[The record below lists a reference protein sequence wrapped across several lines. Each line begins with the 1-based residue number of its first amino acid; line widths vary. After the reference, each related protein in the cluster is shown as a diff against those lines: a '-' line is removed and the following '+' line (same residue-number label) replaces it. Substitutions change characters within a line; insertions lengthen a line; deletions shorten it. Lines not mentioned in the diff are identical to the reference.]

1 MHPDKTDSTSSTD
14 TAAIHKNKTDCDKT
28 VPDKQSWTKQQ
39 WKEFIRETPMGKRV
53 LPMEYVKKF
62 YNKPGDMSWES
73 FQDIM
78 NNKFKVT
85 QQDEIEK
92 IAKKE
97 QEGEAERQKQ
107 IEYAAE
113 QKRIKEK
120 QEEEECEKEC
130 QRLLKLK
137 QEQEKAEE
145 ENRKK
150 VEEAQRK
157 ADLEWKQKEDQ
168 EKSEAQQIAEK
179 AAKDLFDLDGFDED
193 EKPTPTPPEPVK
205 VKVEK
210 DPTSDDA
217 TTDLGEHVQ
226 KIYDK
231 NEQNYKI
238 AVKNYELNKNIE
250 TYLNQVGTLI
260 VHPDVVYA
268 LNNLKTLGHIM
279 RKQNENTDETSEQP
293 TRPESSRNLFPETVQ
308 QHSVQQP
315 VDMQQIAKEIKQE
328 NGSVSTAQMG
338 MSPSGFSSPPAPQR
352 KMFSG
357 MKRHTPQSFS
367 DLVSK
372 RRKTGS
378 TPVRQGVISPVTSPN
393 RPSNSVEEAKSKAD
407 AMCKAADL
415 GATFIK
421 NKKITASNVQV
432 IYDNV
437 SEQHNREI
445 IEYHEDVQSF
455 YKIMTHYVPSLG
467 MIPEDTRYLKLKKNL
482 FEFVMKNTEYTKV
495 RVLFFPSFLLNLT
508 YIFILVITHSETF
521 HYNSKSLCFTFLAL
535 GGINPEQ
542 SQQNVRLLD

>member
-1 MHPDKTDSTSSTD
+1 MRPDKTDSTSSTD

-39 WKEFIRETPMGKRV
+39 WKEFIRETPVGKRV
-53 LPMEYVKKF
+53 LPMEYVKNF

-73 FQDIM
+73 FLDIM
-78 NNKFKVT
+78 NDKFKVT

-97 QEGEAERQKQ
+97 QEREAERQKQ
-107 IEYAAE
+107 IEYEAE
-113 QKRIKEK
+113 QKRMREK
-120 QEEEECEKEC
+120 QEEEECEKER

-157 ADLEWKQKEDQ
+157 ADLERKQKEDQ
-168 EKSEAQQIAEK
+168 EKREAQQIAEK

-210 DPTSDDA
+210 DPTGDDA

-279 RKQNENTDETSEQP
+279 RKQNETTDETSEQP

-338 MSPSGFSSPPAPQR
+338 MSPSCFSSPPAAQR
-352 KMFSG
+352 CF
-357 MKRHTPQSFS
+357 
-367 DLVSK
+367 
-372 RRKTGS
+372 
-378 TPVRQGVISPVTSPN
+378 
-393 RPSNSVEEAKSKAD
+393 
-407 AMCKAADL
+407 
-415 GATFIK
+415 
-421 NKKITASNVQV
+421 
-432 IYDNV
+432 
-437 SEQHNREI
+437 
-445 IEYHEDVQSF
+445 
-455 YKIMTHYVPSLG
+455 
-467 MIPEDTRYLKLKKNL
+467 PE
-482 FEFVMKNTEYTKV
+482 
-495 RVLFFPSFLLNLT
+495 
-508 YIFILVITHSETF
+508 
-521 HYNSKSLCFTFLAL
+521 
-535 GGINPEQ
+535 
-542 SQQNVRLLD
+542 

>member
-1 MHPDKTDSTSSTD
+1 MRPDKTDSTSSTD

-39 WKEFIRETPMGKRV
+39 WKEFIRETPVGKRV

-62 YNKPGDMSWES
+62 YNKPSDMSWES
-73 FQDIM
+73 FLDIM
-78 NNKFKVT
+78 NDKFKVT

-97 QEGEAERQKQ
+97 QEWEAERQKQ
-107 IEYAAE
+107 IEYEAE
-113 QKRIKEK
+113 QKRMREK
-120 QEEEECEKEC
+120 QEEEEREKER

-157 ADLEWKQKEDQ
+157 ADLERKQKEDQ
-168 EKSEAQQIAEK
+168 EKREAQQIAEK

-210 DPTSDDA
+210 DPTGDDA

-250 TYLNQVGTLI
+250 TYLNEVGTLI

-279 RKQNENTDETSEQP
+279 RKKNETTDETSEKP

-315 VDMQQIAKEIKQE
+315 IDMQQIAKEIKQE

-338 MSPSGFSSPPAPQR
+338 MSPSGFSSPPAAQR

-357 MKRHTPQSFS
+357 MKRHTPQSFV

-455 YKIMTHYVPSLG
+455 YKIMTHYVPLLG
-467 MIPEDTRYLKLKKNL
+467 MIPEDTRYLELKKNL

-495 RVLFFPSFLLNLT
+495 RVLFFPSFLLNVT

>member
-39 WKEFIRETPMGKRV
+39 WKEFIRETPVGKRV
-53 LPMEYVKKF
+53 LPMENVKNF

-73 FQDIM
+73 FLDIM

-97 QEGEAERQKQ
+97 QEREAERQKQ
-107 IEYAAE
+107 IEYEAE
-113 QKRIKEK
+113 QKRMREK
-120 QEEEECEKEC
+120 QEEEEREKER

-137 QEQEKAEE
+137 QEQEKAEK

-157 ADLEWKQKEDQ
+157 ADLERKQKEDQ
-168 EKSEAQQIAEK
+168 EKREAQQIAEK

-210 DPTSDDA
+210 DPTGDDA
-217 TTDLGEHVQ
+217 TNDFGEHVQ

-238 AVKNYELNKNIE
+238 AVKNYELNKNRE
-250 TYLNQVGTLI
+250 TYLNEVGTLI

-268 LNNLKTLGHIM
+268 LNNLKMLGHIM
-279 RKQNENTDETSEQP
+279 RKKNETTDETSEQP

-315 VDMQQIAKEIKQE
+315 VDMQHIAKEIKQE

-338 MSPSGFSSPPAPQR
+338 MSPSGFSSRPAAQR
-352 KMFSG
+352 KMFSR
-357 MKRHTPQSFS
+357 MKRHTPQSFV

-372 RRKTGS
+372 RHKTGS
-378 TPVRQGVISPVTSPN
+378 TLVRQGVISPVTSPN
-393 RPSNSVEEAKSKAD
+393 CLSNSVEEAKSKAD

-445 IEYHEDVQSF
+445 IEYHKDVQSF

-467 MIPEDTRYLKLKKNL
+467 MIPEDTPYLELKKNL
-482 FEFVMKNTEYTKV
+482 FEFVMKNTKYTKV
-495 RVLFFPSFLLNLT
+495 RVLFFPSFLLNVT

-542 SQQNVRLLD
+542 SQQNIRLLD

>member
-1 MHPDKTDSTSSTD
+1 M
-14 TAAIHKNKTDCDKT
+14 
-28 VPDKQSWTKQQ
+28 
-39 WKEFIRETPMGKRV
+39 R
-53 LPMEYVKKF
+53 
-62 YNKPGDMSWES
+62 
-73 FQDIM
+73 
-78 NNKFKVT
+78 
-85 QQDEIEK
+85 
-92 IAKKE
+92 
-97 QEGEAERQKQ
+97 
-107 IEYAAE
+107 
-113 QKRIKEK
+113 EK
-120 QEEEECEKEC
+120 QEEEEREKEC

-137 QEQEKAEE
+137 EEQEKAEE

-150 VEEAQRK
+150 VEEAQCK

-168 EKSEAQQIAEK
+168 EKREAQQIVEK

-210 DPTSDDA
+210 DPTGNDA

-231 NEQNYKI
+231 NEQNYKK
-238 AVKNYELNKNIE
+238 AVQNYELSKNIE
-250 TYLNQVGTLI
+250 TYLKVGTLI

-279 RKQNENTDETSEQP
+279 RKQNETTDETSEQP
-293 TRPESSRNLFPETVQ
+293 THPESSRNLFPETVQ

-338 MSPSGFSSPPAPQR
+338 MSPSCFSSPPVAQR

-357 MKRHTPQSFS
+357 MKRHTSQSFS

-378 TPVRQGVISPVTSPN
+378 TLVRQGVISPVTSPN
-393 RPSNSVEEAKSKAD
+393 HPSNSVEEAKSKAD

-421 NKKITASNVQV
+421 NKKIMANKHA
-432 IYDNV
+432 IY
-437 SEQHNREI
+437 
-445 IEYHEDVQSF
+445 
-455 YKIMTHYVPSLG
+455 L
-467 MIPEDTRYLKLKKNL
+467 
-482 FEFVMKNTEYTKV
+482 
-495 RVLFFPSFLLNLT
+495 
-508 YIFILVITHSETF
+508 
-521 HYNSKSLCFTFLAL
+521 
-535 GGINPEQ
+535 
-542 SQQNVRLLD
+542 

>member
-1 MHPDKTDSTSSTD
+1 
-14 TAAIHKNKTDCDKT
+14 
-28 VPDKQSWTKQQ
+28 
-39 WKEFIRETPMGKRV
+39 
-53 LPMEYVKKF
+53 
-62 YNKPGDMSWES
+62 
-73 FQDIM
+73 
-78 NNKFKVT
+78 
-85 QQDEIEK
+85 
-92 IAKKE
+92 
-97 QEGEAERQKQ
+97 
-107 IEYAAE
+107 
-113 QKRIKEK
+113 
-120 QEEEECEKEC
+120 
-130 QRLLKLK
+130 
-137 QEQEKAEE
+137 
-145 ENRKK
+145 
-150 VEEAQRK
+150 
-157 ADLEWKQKEDQ
+157 
-168 EKSEAQQIAEK
+168 
-179 AAKDLFDLDGFDED
+179 
-193 EKPTPTPPEPVK
+193 
-205 VKVEK
+205 
-210 DPTSDDA
+210 
-217 TTDLGEHVQ
+217 
-226 KIYDK
+226 
-231 NEQNYKI
+231 
-238 AVKNYELNKNIE
+238 
-250 TYLNQVGTLI
+250 
-260 VHPDVVYA
+260 
-268 LNNLKTLGHIM
+268 M
-279 RKQNENTDETSEQP
+279 RKQNETTDETSEQP

-315 VDMQQIAKEIKQE
+315 VNMQQIAKEIKQE

-338 MSPSGFSSPPAPQR
+338 ISPSCFSSPPVAQR

-455 YKIMTHYVPSLG
+455 YKIMTHYVPSLW
-467 MIPEDTRYLKLKKNL
+467 MIPEDTRYLELKKNL